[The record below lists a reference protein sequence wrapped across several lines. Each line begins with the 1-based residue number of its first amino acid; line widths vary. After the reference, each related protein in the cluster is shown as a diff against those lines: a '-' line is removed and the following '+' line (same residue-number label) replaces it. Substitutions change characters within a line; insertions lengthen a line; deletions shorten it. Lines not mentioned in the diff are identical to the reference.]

1 MKRYEELSKEVSY
14 VLRYAPWKYELEMDE
29 EGWVLAEQ
37 LLEELH
43 GAEKWKDVCEV
54 VS

>member
-29 EGWVLAEQ
+29 INTVYESDGLWY
-37 LLEELH
+37 
-43 GAEKWKDVCEV
+43 GSND
-54 VS
+54 